1 MTKILLKQEE
11 YVQQKVKWL
20 NKNSVQNILRT
31 KP

>member
-20 NKNSVQNILRT
+20 NKNSVQNILGT